1 MVYLIL
7 AIISSSLVSIVMRVS
22 GKYVRGN
29 YGILAVNYVICA
41 TMAAFLSGVGNLF
54 PRTEGFE
61 FTLGLGIVT
70 GFLYLAGLLL
80 IKINIPK
87 N

>member
-41 TMAAFLSGVGNLF
+41 AMAAFLSGVTNLF
-54 PRTEGFE
+54 LRVEGAE
-61 FTLGLGIVT
+61 FTLRLGIVT
-70 GFLYLAGLLL
+70 GFSAL
-80 IKINIPK
+80 IG
-87 N
+87 